1 MPAHSETSKT
11 EAKLCLKILTIEIKI
26 EIEIESAAETS
37 DFFYSDD

>member
-26 EIEIESAAETS
+26 EIESAAETS

>member
-11 EAKLCLKILTIEIKI
+11 EAKLCLKILTIEI